1 MKKEEKQSYWS
12 KKVAEFTRS
21 GKTKEEWCIKK
32 NISLKQFNYWLKQF
46 SKEPT
51 ETQWMPVKIKEENK
65 HLTVAPLNI
74 KIGEISI
81 EVSTGFDKE
90 LLAEVLNTLK
100 SL

>member
-1 MKKEEKQSYWS
+1 MKKEEKERYWS
-12 KKVAEFTRS
+12 KKVAEYTRS
-21 GKTKEEWCIKK
+21 GKTKEEWCLKK
-32 NISLKQFNYWLKQF
+32 NISLKQFSYWLKQF

-51 ETQWMPVKIKEENK
+51 GTQWLPVKIKEDNK
-65 HLTVAPLNI
+65 HLTVAVLNI